1 MYSEN
6 WYEKYEDAG
15 YNLYE
20 KNVMFDR
27 LVLPGLDIYS
37 DMAREGC
44 ESPDEVIRGILRKRR
59 KMLLSGPS
67 KSAKSCLLMEL
78 AIALTEG
85 TSWMGFPCKKKQR
98 SVYQPGA

>member
-20 KNVMFDR
+20 KNVRFDR

-44 ESPDEVIRGILRKRR
+44 
-59 KMLLSGPS
+59 
-67 KSAKSCLLMEL
+67 
-78 AIALTEG
+78 
-85 TSWMGFPCKKKQR
+85 
-98 SVYQPGA
+98 